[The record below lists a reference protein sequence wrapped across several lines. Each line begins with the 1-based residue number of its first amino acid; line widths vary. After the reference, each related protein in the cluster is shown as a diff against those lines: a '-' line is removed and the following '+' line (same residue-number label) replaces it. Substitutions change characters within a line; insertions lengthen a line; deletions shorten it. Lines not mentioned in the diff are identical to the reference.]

1 MAPTTLS
8 EGALNRTVLARQL
21 LLERSRLSLPR
32 ALERVAGIQ
41 DQYAPTAYI
50 GLWSRVQSFRRE
62 ALTRALERRSVIQ
75 GTLMR
80 GTIHVVSA
88 RDHPLLAAGVRETR
102 REWWL
107 PLSRSRHLDVDYPAM
122 ATVTDRLLADGP
134 LRRKDLVERLEGA
147 GFPREAFEGVGF
159 WIDLVRIPPSGTW
172 ERRRADLYQTAGR
185 WLGSRPADLEAG
197 LAHLV
202 VRYLGAF
209 GPATLASI
217 ASWAGT
223 PVGTLMPHLEH
234 LGLRRFRTEDGAE
247 LVDLPRRRIVAADTL
262 APVRFLGP
270 WEAVLL
276 THARRS
282 GVLPEEFRSLVFS
295 SKNPHSVGTVLVDGR
310 VAAAWK
316 QEGEEVRIEP
326 FAPVPRP
333 WKRQLEEERQE
344 FQAFMA

>member
-1 MAPTTLS
+1 MASTNLS
-8 EGALNRTVLARQL
+8 EGELNRTVLARQL

-50 GLWSRVQSFRRE
+50 GLWSRVQGFRRE
-62 ALTRALERRSVIQ
+62 ALTRALERRSIVQ

-88 RDHPLLAAGVRETR
+88 RDHPLLAAGVREAR

-107 PLSRSRHLDVDYPAM
+107 PVSRSRHLDVDYPAM
-122 ATVTDRLLADGP
+122 AAVADRLLADGA
-134 LRRKDLVERLEGA
+134 LRRKDLVERLEEA
-147 GFPREAFEGVGF
+147 GFPREAFEGMGF

-172 ERRRADLYQTAGR
+172 DRRRADLYQTAAR
-185 WLGSRPADLEAG
+185 WLGSRPADVEAG
-197 LAHLV
+197 LRLLV

-209 GPATLASI
+209 GPATPADI

-223 PVGTLMPHLEH
+223 PVGTVMPYLEH
-234 LGLRRFRTEDGAE
+234 LGVRRFHTEDGAE
-247 LVDLPRRRIVAADTL
+247 LVDLPRRRVVPADTL

-282 GVLPEEFRSLVFS
+282 GVLPEEFRPLVFNT
-295 SKNPHSVGTVLVDGR
+295 KNPHSLGTVLVDGR

-316 QEGEEVRIEP
+316 QEVGEVRIQP
-326 FAPVPRP
+326 FAPVPRR
-333 WKRQLEEERQE
+333 WKREIEEERQE
-344 FQAFMA
+344 LQAFMA

>member
-21 LLERSRLSLPR
+21 LLGRCRLSLPR

-50 GLWSRVQSFRRE
+50 GLWSRVQGFRRE

-88 RDHPLLAAGVRETR
+88 RDYPLLAAGVREIR

-107 PLSRSRHLDVDYPAM
+107 PMSRSRRLDVDYPAM
-122 ATVTDRLLADGP
+122 AQVTDRLLADGP

-159 WIDLVRIPPSGTW
+159 WIDLVRVPPSGTW
-172 ERRRADLYQTAGR
+172 DRRRADLYQTAGR
-185 WLGSRPADLEAG
+185 WLGSRPSDVQAG
-197 LAHLV
+197 LRHLV

-209 GPATLASI
+209 GPATPPDI
-217 ASWAGT
+217 GSWAGT
-223 PVGTLMPHLEH
+223 PVGTVMPHLEQ
-234 LGLRRFRTEDGAE
+234 LGVKRFRTEDGTE
-247 LVDLPRRRIVAADTL
+247 LVDLPRRQIVPADTL

-276 THARRS
+276 THARPS
-282 GVLPEEFRSLVFS
+282 GILPEKIRPLVFS
-295 SKNPHSVGTVLVDGR
+295 TKNPHSVGTILVDGR

-316 QEGEEVRIEP
+316 QEGGEVRIEP
-326 FAPVPRP
+326 FAPVPRR
-333 WKRQLEEERQE
+333 WRRELEEERQAL
-344 FQAFMA
+344 QAFMA